1 MLLKHEGKRGPVSIP
16 KKKHE
21 GKRIIKKKERLN
33 NDDKEGKR
41 W

>member
-1 MLLKHEGKRGPVSIP
+1 MRGKEAPYLSQ
-16 KKKHE
+16 KKHE